1 MKDSKYYI
9 ETLNLEQHIEGG
21 YFRQVLK
28 SDESFGDRKAYTSI
42 YFLLDENNCSN
53 LHRLSAD
60 EMWYF
65 HDGNPLTIHMIDE
78 NGRYNIQKLGLN
90 IEKGEQPQ
98 FLVPKNTIFGSSV
111 DCGFALVSCVVV
123 PGFEYEDFELFKRED
138 LVEKYPEHK
147 EIIIK
152 LTKS

>member
-9 ETLNLEQHIEGG
+9 KTLNLEQHIEGG
-21 YFRQVLK
+21 YFRQILK
-28 SDESFGDRKAYTSI
+28 SDENYHNRKAYTSI
-42 YFLLDENNCSN
+42 YFLLEHNNCSN
-53 LHRLSAD
+53 FHRLTAD

-78 NGRYNIQKLGLN
+78 NGDYTTQKLGLN
-90 IEKGEQPQ
+90 IENGEQPQ

-111 DCGFALVSCVVV
+111 DNGFALVSCVVV
-123 PGFEYEDFELFKRED
+123 PGFEYEDFELFKRDE
-138 LVEKYPEHK
+138 LIQKYPEHK
-147 EIIIK
+147 EIIVK